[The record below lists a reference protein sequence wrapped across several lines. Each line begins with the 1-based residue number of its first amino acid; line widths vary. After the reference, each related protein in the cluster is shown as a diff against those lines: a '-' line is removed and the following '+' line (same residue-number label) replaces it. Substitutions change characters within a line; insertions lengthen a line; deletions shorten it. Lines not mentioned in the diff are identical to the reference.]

1 MTTTTKRFLTESR
14 PISLFGE
21 TASETAIQIDP
32 PEIKFMSV
40 NPGTLYVMTFS
51 VRNMTKVAQ
60 RIRIQAPKSAC
71 FALNYI
77 PSGPVAPDGALE
89 DMTFDF
95 SAQVIEQKLTLVTR
109 DKKGLLDMASFGN
122 TFFGQTKTIEALLV
136 NSGPQALNFSMSYED
151 EEEGGGVLSASASG
165 NMTDDQIYAKCITVS
180 PLEGTIKGFSQ
191 GFLKQHLIETK
202 DERQISRKLVIDC
215 PEMDQKIPL
224 TMQGSAVTASVKVTP
239 TTLRFGDCPIND
251 RRDILMTITNG
262 TKFVTNFSFPTIAN
276 FKFNPNSGVLQS
288 LQTVSVIGSFLPPQ
302 LGTFKNTVRMS
313 IADGLDS
320 IEVRLMGESSDVV
333 KKVLI
338 GGTDKQ
344 PEDFAVR
351 HKFVDPEVE
360 EATRLEKRKAAEQKA
375 LLQTTLTNKISNMTL
390 GGDSDNKTV
399 SSTNSFERD
408 ILYGTG
414 NGATSEEV
422 KALPANYLPLD
433 ATHPHFQRKEHFKKY
448 DAYLRDSH
456 ILREEKVKKEIHTR
470 KVQRGCIDLD
480 DPFSVNMGIDRG
492 LDEPVIKLPAAGEP
506 LWLANRQSRDGASG
520 GPNRLPIDENR
531 LINKKY
537 SSTPATQAEI
547 RDCTAELSVEQL
559 KLVFGSHKVIDFGKV
574 SVGSSAAK
582 NFVVSNDLTQSVM
595 VTLEDL
601 ELELAQSKPNCQ
613 IIPQSCIAGFD
624 IYFSSKSIGKYKK
637 AFTWKINGLHV
648 SKVFVVADVVPIELI
663 MNKQNL
669 IMEFPEDLL
678 QQTLSQEIVLSN
690 PGNAPAEFLWG
701 SAGAFMCSP
710 EKGSIGAGKST
721 LGITV
726 SPEQDFIPP
735 GETIPLEIYVTPK
748 FPMSTSVVPLL
759 QVQEPSFAFG
769 SVAIGSEIR
778 LPLTIINKTGIL
790 STLLLD
796 LTNYPD
802 FKPFIRGVL
811 DEIEI
816 STQEIPFEQEDAHAK
831 QYSFKLQLYLQ
842 GIQENRSLNR
852 DVTAVGLTSL
862 IDVSDMVVDFGD
874 RVVSRDPLSRI
885 SYFLE
890 TTLKNVGRVGVSY
903 NIRELEEV
911 TKEFGGAGVQDR
923 GLSAMQG
930 QNSAVD
936 ALMSDIGKQIFFVS
950 PLKGDLAPGTSAPI
964 RVTFQPQSSGDYTKK
979 LEIYV
984 TGQPDP
990 TRPYMTIL
998 CQGSGVFPRITFSK
1012 QHVQLPTVPLGI
1024 TSRTWFTIVNNG
1036 YSSLRMNYK
1045 VSPNIPVPIEVTYPD
1060 GDEIGIMVDKIRV
1073 FVGAKSE
1080 TPISWTGKIEFY
1092 DQDGERFF
1100 ISISGCA
1107 DGCLL
1112 TNYPFIRDYLSDY
1125 GFIGLDDQPIRFLKK
1140 TEIAELRIQEAK
1152 RKEELRKLRS
1162 LERLKAVESKAA
1174 SDSAASGKNAK
1185 SPRKGDGSGNSVAVE
1200 KKVEGTMHE
1209 TIEYDKITG
1218 RYEIAVFHFHVYL
1231 K

>member
-1 MTTTTKRFLTESR
+1 MAVVTDRRNRVKVKRSTVSSCKTQKNMKVTSMTTTTKRFLTESR

-77 PSGPVAPDGALE
+77 PSGPVAPGIDIRAEIECQVPDSSPDLIFTDRIVASMGKYSVELPIFACKPHAKIKFPASVDLGNVVKGSNVTREIIFQNVGDITGSVRLSIPPDSSVKMIPAKFDLAPQNSTGDSFKAKLMFDGKVAGNNRAVIGVSIDGALE

-191 GFLKQHLIETK
+191 VNITITFSPILIVPEKGFLKQHLIETK

-559 KLVFGSHKVIDFGKV
+559 KLVFGSHKVERNI
-574 SVGSSAAK
+574 
-582 NFVVSNDLTQSVM
+582 SN
-595 VTLEDL
+595 
-601 ELELAQSKPNCQ
+601 Q
-613 IIPQSCIAGFD
+613 I
-624 IYFSSKSIGKYKK
+624 
-637 AFTWKINGLHV
+637 
-648 SKVFVVADVVPIELI
+648 
-663 MNKQNL
+663 
-669 IMEFPEDLL
+669 
-678 QQTLSQEIVLSN
+678 
-690 PGNAPAEFLWG
+690 
-701 SAGAFMCSP
+701 
-710 EKGSIGAGKST
+710 
-721 LGITV
+721 
-726 SPEQDFIPP
+726 
-735 GETIPLEIYVTPK
+735 
-748 FPMSTSVVPLL
+748 
-759 QVQEPSFAFG
+759 
-769 SVAIGSEIR
+769 
-778 LPLTIINKTGIL
+778 
-790 STLLLD
+790 
-796 LTNYPD
+796 
-802 FKPFIRGVL
+802 
-811 DEIEI
+811 
-816 STQEIPFEQEDAHAK
+816 
-831 QYSFKLQLYLQ
+831 
-842 GIQENRSLNR
+842 
-852 DVTAVGLTSL
+852 
-862 IDVSDMVVDFGD
+862 
-874 RVVSRDPLSRI
+874 
-885 SYFLE
+885 
-890 TTLKNVGRVGVSY
+890 
-903 NIRELEEV
+903 
-911 TKEFGGAGVQDR
+911 
-923 GLSAMQG
+923 
-930 QNSAVD
+930 
-936 ALMSDIGKQIFFVS
+936 
-950 PLKGDLAPGTSAPI
+950 
-964 RVTFQPQSSGDYTKK
+964 
-979 LEIYV
+979 
-984 TGQPDP
+984 
-990 TRPYMTIL
+990 
-998 CQGSGVFPRITFSK
+998 
-1012 QHVQLPTVPLGI
+1012 
-1024 TSRTWFTIVNNG
+1024 
-1036 YSSLRMNYK
+1036 
-1045 VSPNIPVPIEVTYPD
+1045 
-1060 GDEIGIMVDKIRV
+1060 
-1073 FVGAKSE
+1073 
-1080 TPISWTGKIEFY
+1080 
-1092 DQDGERFF
+1092 
-1100 ISISGCA
+1100 
-1107 DGCLL
+1107 
-1112 TNYPFIRDYLSDY
+1112 
-1125 GFIGLDDQPIRFLKK
+1125 
-1140 TEIAELRIQEAK
+1140 
-1152 RKEELRKLRS
+1152 
-1162 LERLKAVESKAA
+1162 
-1174 SDSAASGKNAK
+1174 
-1185 SPRKGDGSGNSVAVE
+1185 
-1200 KKVEGTMHE
+1200 
-1209 TIEYDKITG
+1209 
-1218 RYEIAVFHFHVYL
+1218 
-1231 K
+1231 